1 MSEEIRRFVAGE
13 KITVTSTLGHEASGM
28 DHTEGRS
35 LLGNGYRL
43 DLVSVPG
50 ATLLRREDGTEV
62 ARFSIWDAT
71 SQGNRAGSTGRPA
84 HESESEGIKPA
95 GRVVREHLH
104 ESEHQAGSNVRR
116 GRRYEAALSVA
127 KPV

>member
-1 MSEEIRRFVAGE
+1 MSEEIHRFVAGD
-13 KITVTSTLGHEASGM
+13 KVSGTTTLGHEASGM

-71 SQGNRAGSTGRPA
+71 SKAI
-84 HESESEGIKPA
+84 E
-95 GRVVREHLH
+95 
-104 ESEHQAGSNVRR
+104 QAAQEDRR
-116 GRRYEAALSVA
+116 TNQN
-127 KPV
+127 

>member
-1 MSEEIRRFVAGE
+1 MSEEIHRFVAGE

-50 ATLLRREDGTEV
+50 ATLLRRDDGTEV
-62 ARFSIWDAT
+62 TRFSVRDAT
-71 SQGNRAGSTGRPA
+71 SQAI
-84 HESESEGIKPA
+84 E
-95 GRVVREHLH
+95 
-104 ESEHQAGSNVRR
+104 QAAQEDQRTNQKV
-116 GRRYEAALSVA
+116 
-127 KPV
+127 

>member
-1 MSEEIRRFVAGE
+1 MSEKIHRFVAGE
-13 KITVTSTLGHEASGM
+13 KITVRRTPGHEASGM
-28 DHTEGRS
+28 EHTEGQS

-71 SQGNRAGSTGRPA
+71 SEAIEQAAQEDRRANQNQ
-84 HESESEGIKPA
+84 K
-95 GRVVREHLH
+95 V
-104 ESEHQAGSNVRR
+104 
-116 GRRYEAALSVA
+116 LSLLA
-127 KPV
+127 MW

>member
-1 MSEEIRRFVAGE
+1 MSEEIHRFVAGD
-13 KITVTSTLGHEASGM
+13 KVSGTTTLGHEASVM

-50 ATLLRREDGTEV
+50 ATLLRRGDGTEV

-71 SQGNRAGSTGRPA
+71 GEAIEQAAQEDRRAN
-84 HESESEGIKPA
+84 KNQK
-95 GRVVREHLH
+95 V
-104 ESEHQAGSNVRR
+104 
-116 GRRYEAALSVA
+116 LSLLA
-127 KPV
+127 MW

>member
-1 MSEEIRRFVAGE
+1 MSEGIRGLVAGE
-13 KITVTSTLGHEASGM
+13 KTTVTSTLGQEASVM

-62 ARFSIWDAT
+62 ARFSVWDAT
-71 SQGNRAGSTGRPA
+71 SKAIEQAA
-84 HESESEGIKPA
+84 
-95 GRVVREHLH
+95 RED
-104 ESEHQAGSNVRR
+104 RR
-116 GRRYEAALSVA
+116 TNQLV
-127 KPV
+127 

>member
-1 MSEEIRRFVAGE
+1 VSEEIRMFVAGE
-13 KITVTSTLGHEASGM
+13 NTTVTSTLGQEPLGM

-71 SQGNRAGSTGRPA
+71 GEAI
-84 HESESEGIKPA
+84 E
-95 GRVVREHLH
+95 
-104 ESEHQAGSNVRR
+104 QAAQEDRR
-116 GRRYEAALSVA
+116 TNQNQKALSLLA
-127 KPV
+127 MW

>member
-1 MSEEIRRFVAGE
+1 VGAIMSEEVRGFAAGE
-13 KITVTSTLGHEASGM
+13 KITVTTTLGHEASGM

-62 ARFSIWDAT
+62 SRFSIWDAT
-71 SQGNRAGSTGRPA
+71 GEAI
-84 HESESEGIKPA
+84 E
-95 GRVVREHLH
+95 
-104 ESEHQAGSNVRR
+104 QAAQEDQRTNQKV
-116 GRRYEAALSVA
+116 
-127 KPV
+127 

>member
-1 MSEEIRRFVAGE
+1 MNEEIREFVAGE
-13 KITVTSTLGHEASGM
+13 KITVTSTLGQEASGM
-28 DHTEGRS
+28 EHTEGRS

-71 SQGNRAGSTGRPA
+71 SKAI
-84 HESESEGIKPA
+84 E
-95 GRVVREHLH
+95 
-104 ESEHQAGSNVRR
+104 QAAQEDRR
-116 GRRYEAALSVA
+116 TNQNQKV
-127 KPV
+127 

>member
-1 MSEEIRRFVAGE
+1 MSEEIHSFVAGE
-13 KITVTSTLGHEASGM
+13 KITVTSTLEHEASGM

-62 ARFSIWDAT
+62 ARFSVWEAT
-71 SQGNRAGSTGRPA
+71 R
-84 HESESEGIKPA
+84 
-95 GRVVREHLH
+95 
-104 ESEHQAGSNVRR
+104 QAIEQAAQEDRR
-116 GRRYEAALSVA
+116 TNQNQKV
-127 KPV
+127 